1 MQVGPLRAE
10 DVEAWRAC
18 SAPPLEAYTERAG
31 ESARKIFVAYGM
43 LRTDPCCREPPAETP
58 FFRR

>member
-1 MQVGPLRAE
+1 MQIGPLRAE

-18 SAPPLEAYTERAG
+18 SVPLLEAYTERVG
-31 ESARKIFVAYGM
+31 ESARMIFAANDR
-43 LRTDPCCREPPAETP
+43 LRTDRCCREPPAETP